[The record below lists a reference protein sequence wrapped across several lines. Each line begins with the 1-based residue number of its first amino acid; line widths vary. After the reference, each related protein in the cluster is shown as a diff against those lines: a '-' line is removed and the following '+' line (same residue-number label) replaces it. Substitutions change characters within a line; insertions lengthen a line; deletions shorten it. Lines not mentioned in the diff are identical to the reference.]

1 MKITVQSRNPKSS
14 TFPLTLDVP
23 GSPASLKLADL
34 SKALHAKL
42 PKFYPDRQRLTTED
56 KKALNLD
63 QTLAEQGLI
72 DGSVVI
78 FKDLGP
84 QIGWRTV
91 FLIEYGGPLL
101 IHPLFYYLQKLI
113 YHDNFVHSPMQKAVY
128 ALCMLHFA
136 KRELETIF
144 VHRFSHGTMPFFNVF
159 KNSAHYWFLSGF
171 NLAFWVYGPWFA
183 AGKSAAVR
191 SDVWLYGC
199 VAVWAWAELSNLMTH
214 ITLRNLRPPGSRT
227 RKIPYGYGFDLVSFP
242 NYFFE
247 SIAWLAVCFLSTSWS
262 AFLFTI
268 VAVGQMYIWAIK
280 KHRAYK
286 KEFPQYPKNRRAM
299 FPFIA

>member
-63 QTLAEQGLI
+63 QTLAEQGLK

-113 YHDNFVHSPMQKAVY
+113 YQDQFVHSPMQKTVY
-128 ALCMLHFA
+128 ALCMLHFV
-136 KRELETIF
+136 KRELETVF

-183 AGKSAAVR
+183 AGKAAAVR

-199 VAVWAWAELSNLMTH
+199 VAVWAVS
-214 ITLRNLRPPGSRT
+214 
-227 RKIPYGYGFDLVSFP
+227 IP
-242 NYFFE
+242 
-247 SIAWLAVCFLSTSWS
+247 FL
-262 AFLFTI
+262 I
-268 VAVGQMYIWAIK
+268 INMNDV
-280 KHRAYK
+280 
-286 KEFPQYPKNRRAM
+286 
-299 FPFIA
+299 FIACV

>member
-23 GSPASLKLADL
+23 GSASSVKLADL

-42 PKFYPDRQRLTTED
+42 PKYYPDRQRLTTED

-63 QTLAEQGLI
+63 QTLAEQGLK

-113 YHDNFVHSPMQKAVY
+113 YRGEFAHSPMQKAVY

-144 VHRFSHGTMPFFNVF
+144 VHRFSHGTMPFRNVF

-171 NLAFWVYGPWFA
+171 NLAYWVYGPWFA
-183 AGKSAAVR
+183 AGKSAAIR

-199 VAVWAWAELSNLMTH
+199 VAVWA
-214 ITLRNLRPPGSRT
+214 
-227 RKIPYGYGFDLVSFP
+227 VST
-242 NYFFE
+242 N
-247 SIAWLAVCFLSTSWS
+247 SMVLSTWV
-262 AFLFTI
+262 L
-268 VAVGQMYIWAIK
+268 K
-280 KHRAYK
+280 R
-286 KEFPQYPKNRRAM
+286 
-299 FPFIA
+299 